1 MEDIPV
7 EILELLE
14 RSKVRRKVLKFL
26 AEQSLPSYVN
36 QIAKKIKTASRNV
49 SAALKIFEDLELVEL
64 VKKEDEN
71 KPLSMK
77 FWVITPKGRQI
88 IEILEESKIEEEEID
103 KEEKEVFLEHGL
115 KIAPGKPI
123 DLFGKRKEEKEKTME
138 KSTPKKIDFSKVFIR
153 YNLEEEKEKKK
164 KKKPSKQK
172 KDVNFDKVFIRYNLK
187 KGLSN
192 ETNET

>member
-49 SAALKIFEDLELVEL
+49 SAALKIFEELRLVEF

-71 KPLSMK
+71 KTLSMK
-77 FWVITPKGRQI
+77 FWVITPKGRRI

-103 KEEKEVFLEHGL
+103 KKEVFLEHEL

-123 DLFGKRKEEKEKTME
+123 DLFGKRKEEEKEKTME

-153 YNLEEEKEKKK
+153 YNLEEEKEKKRKEKKK

-187 KGLSN
+187 KR
-192 ETNET
+192 TFK